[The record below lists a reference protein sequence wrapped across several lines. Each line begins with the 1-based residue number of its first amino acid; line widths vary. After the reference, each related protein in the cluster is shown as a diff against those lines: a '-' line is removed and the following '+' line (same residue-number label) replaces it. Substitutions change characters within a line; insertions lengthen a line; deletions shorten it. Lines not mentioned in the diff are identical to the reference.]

1 VTVRVVCILTFVL
14 LVACRPSPV
23 DSEGNPAEPE
33 ESVVS
38 PSPEEA
44 PSSPAAAPEVPPP
57 VEPQAPEPEPGLE
70 PLSLGGEFIDFEVPG
85 FAPAVIS
92 VPHGA
97 TEPRPV
103 VVATHGNYD
112 TPEWRCQDW
121 RWIAGDDVWVLC
133 PRGIQR
139 DTPEGQTQRWEYR
152 SNRVLQD
159 ELEAG
164 LAALREAYGEY
175 VDDGPMLYT
184 GLSLGAIMG
193 VSILRRT
200 EESFPWAVM
209 IEGGTEW
216 SSSRARGYR
225 RAGGQR
231 ILFICGQ
238 SWCRRESERS
248 IEELEEVGIEARLV
262 YLEGAG
268 HNFDREMIQRTQDE
282 LEWLMAEDAA
292 DDVQE

>member
-1 VTVRVVCILTFVL
+1 MVA
-14 LVACRPSPV
+14 LVISCRPPTA
-23 DSEGNPAEPE
+23 DSQQTSTEPAEP
-33 ESVVS
+33 VAS
-38 PSPEEA
+38 PSSDEA
-44 PSSPAAAPEVPPP
+44 LAPPTSEPVAPPP
-57 VEPQAPEPEPGLE
+57 SEPTPVPDPEPGLS
-70 PLSLGGEFIDFEVPG
+70 PLSLGGEFIDFDVPG
-85 FAPAVIS
+85 FEPAVIS
-92 VPHGA
+92 VPAGA

-133 PRGIQR
+133 PRGIR
-139 DTPEGQTQRWEYR
+139 RNTPDGQTQRWEYR

-164 LAALREAYGEY
+164 LVALRAAYGAY
-175 VDDGPMLYT
+175 IDDGPMLYT

-200 EESFPWAVM
+200 EEPFPWAVM

-231 ILFICGQ
+231 VLFICGQ
-238 SWCRRESERS
+238 SWCRRESEQS
-248 IEELEEVGIEARLV
+248 IEELENVGIEARLF
-262 YLEGAG
+262 YQEGAG
-268 HNFDREMIQRTQDE
+268 HNFDRDMIRRTQVELNWLLSGDE
-282 LEWLMAEDAA
+282 RWIA
-292 DDVQE
+292 DDD